1 MTGCRCLIPVSLGEL
16 LDKITILEIKVLHL
30 KGEGLAHGIQ
40 ELSLLRQ
47 VLGDLAFP
55 VEQERFSDLK
65 SVNQSLWTIEDA
77 IRDKERQ
84 GQFDAEFVELARQV
98 YLQNDRRAAIKRQ
111 INQAYGSE
119 LCEEKA
125 YASYAS

>member
-40 ELSLLRQ
+40 ELTLLRQ

-55 VEQERFSDLK
+55 VEQESFSDLK

-84 GQFDAEFVELARQV
+84 GQFDTEFVELARQV
-98 YLQNDRRAAIKRQ
+98 YVQNDRRAALKRQ

-125 YASYAS
+125 YASYTS

>member
-55 VEQERFSDLK
+55 LEQERFSDLK

-77 IRDKERQ
+77 LRDKERQ

-98 YLQNDRRAAIKRQ
+98 YLQNDRRAALKRQ

>member
-40 ELSLLRQ
+40 ELTLLRQ

-55 VEQERFSDLK
+55 VEQESFSDLK

-84 GQFDAEFVELARQV
+84 GHFDAEFVELARQV
-98 YLQNDRRAAIKRQ
+98 YFQNDRRAALKRQ
-111 INQAYGSE
+111 INQVYGSE

>member
-30 KGEGLAHGIQ
+30 RGEGLAHGIQ

-65 SVNQSLWTIEDA
+65 SINQSLWTIEDA

-98 YLQNDRRAAIKRQ
+98 YLQNDRRAALKRQ

>member
-30 KGEGLAHGIQ
+30 RGEGLAHGIQ

-55 VEQERFSDLK
+55 VEQERYSDLK

-98 YLQNDRRAAIKRQ
+98 YLQNDRRAALKRQ

>member
-84 GQFDAEFVELARQV
+84 GHFDAEFVELARQV
-98 YLQNDRRAAIKRQ
+98 YFQNDRRAALKRQ

>member
-30 KGEGLAHGIQ
+30 RGEGLAHGIQ

-98 YLQNDRRAAIKRQ
+98 YLQNDRRAALKRQ

>member
-30 KGEGLAHGIQ
+30 RGEGLAHGVQ

-47 VLGDLAFP
+47 VLGGLVFP

-65 SVNQSLWTIEDA
+65 SVNQSLWIIEDA

-84 GQFDAEFVELARQV
+84 GQFDGEFVELARQV
-98 YLQNDRRAAIKRQ
+98 YLQNDRRAALKRQ

>member
-30 KGEGLAHGIQ
+30 RGEGLAHGTQ

-55 VEQERFSDLK
+55 VEQERYSDLK
-65 SVNQSLWTIEDA
+65 RVNQSLWTIEDA
-77 IRDKERQ
+77 IHDKERQ

-98 YLQNDRRAAIKRQ
+98 YLQNDRRAALKRQ
-111 INQAYGSE
+111 LNQSYGSE

>member
-47 VLGDLAFP
+47 VLGNLAFP

-98 YLQNDRRAAIKRQ
+98 YLQNDRRAALKRQ

>member
-98 YLQNDRRAAIKRQ
+98 YFQNDRRAALKRQ

-125 YASYAS
+125 YASYAN

>member
-30 KGEGLAHGIQ
+30 RGEGLAHGIQ

-55 VEQERFSDLK
+55 VEQERYSDLK

-98 YLQNDRRAAIKRQ
+98 YFQNDRRAALKRQ

>member
-55 VEQERFSDLK
+55 VEQERYSDLK
-65 SVNQSLWTIEDA
+65 SINQSLWTIEDA

-98 YLQNDRRAAIKRQ
+98 YLQNDRRAALKRQ
-111 INQAYGSE
+111 LNQAYGSE

>member
-30 KGEGLAHGIQ
+30 DGEGLDHVVQ

-47 VLGDLAFP
+47 VLGDLALP
-55 VEQERFSDLK
+55 LAPESYSDLK

-84 GQFDAEFVELARQV
+84 GQFDAEFVQLARQV
-98 YLQNDRRAAIKRQ
+98 YVQNDRRAVLKRQ

-125 YASYAS
+125 YASYAT

>member
-1 MTGCRCLIPVSLGEL
+1 MIGCRCLIPVSLGEL

-30 KGEGLAHGIQ
+30 RGEGLAHGIQ

-55 VEQERFSDLK
+55 MEQERFSDLK
-65 SVNQSLWTIEDA
+65 SINQSLWTIEDA

-84 GQFDAEFVELARQV
+84 GQFDAEFVELARQ
-98 YLQNDRRAAIKRQ
+98 
-111 INQAYGSE
+111 INQAYGFA

>member
-65 SVNQSLWTIEDA
+65 SVNQALWTIEDA

-98 YLQNDRRAAIKRQ
+98 YLQNDRRAALKRQ

>member
-30 KGEGLAHGIQ
+30 DGEGLAHVVQ

-47 VLGDLAFP
+47 VLGGLALP
-55 VEQERFSDLK
+55 LEQDSYSDLK

-98 YLQNDRRAAIKRQ
+98 YVQNDRRAALKRQ
-111 INQAYGSE
+111 INQIYGSE

-125 YASYAS
+125 YASYTN

>member
-40 ELSLLRQ
+40 ELTLLRQ

-55 VEQERFSDLK
+55 VEQESFSDLK

-84 GQFDAEFVELARQV
+84 GHFDAEFVELARQV
-98 YLQNDRRAAIKRQ
+98 YLQNDRRAALKRQ

>member
-30 KGEGLAHGIQ
+30 RGEGLAHGMQ

-65 SVNQSLWTIEDA
+65 CVNQSRWTIEDA

-98 YLQNDRRAAIKRQ
+98 YLQNDRRAALKRQ

>member
-1 MTGCRCLIPVSLGEL
+1 MTGCRFLIPVSLGEL

-98 YLQNDRRAAIKRQ
+98 YFQNDRRAALKRQ

>member
-1 MTGCRCLIPVSLGEL
+1 MIGCRWLIPVSLGEL

-30 KGEGLAHGIQ
+30 RGEGLAHGVQ
-40 ELSLLRQ
+40 DLSLLRQ

-65 SVNQSLWTIEDA
+65 SINQSLWTIEDA

-98 YLQNDRRAAIKRQ
+98 YLQNDRRAALKRQ
-111 INQAYGSE
+111 INQAYGSV

-125 YASYAS
+125 YASYAN

>member
-1 MTGCRCLIPVSLGEL
+1 MTGCHCLIPVSLGEL

-98 YLQNDRRAAIKRQ
+98 YFQNDRRAALKRQ

>member
-30 KGEGLAHGIQ
+30 RGEGLAHGVQ
-40 ELSLLRQ
+40 DLSLLRQ

-65 SVNQSLWTIEDA
+65 SINQSLWTIEDA
-77 IRDKERQ
+77 ISDKERQ

-98 YLQNDRRAAIKRQ
+98 YLQNDRRAALKRQ
-111 INQAYGSE
+111 INQAYGSV

-125 YASYAS
+125 YASYAN

>member
-30 KGEGLAHGIQ
+30 RGEGLAHGIQ

-55 VEQERFSDLK
+55 VEQQRFSDLK

-98 YLQNDRRAAIKRQ
+98 YLQNDRRAALKRQ

>member
-77 IRDKERQ
+77 LRDKERQ

-98 YLQNDRRAAIKRQ
+98 YLQNDRRAALKRQ

-125 YASYAS
+125 YASYAT

>member
-1 MTGCRCLIPVSLGEL
+1 MIGCRWLIPVSLGEL

-30 KGEGLAHGIQ
+30 RGEGLAHGVQ
-40 ELSLLRQ
+40 DLSLLRQ

-65 SVNQSLWTIEDA
+65 SINQSLWTIEDA
-77 IRDKERQ
+77 ISDKERQ

-98 YLQNDRRAAIKRQ
+98 YLQNDRRAALKRQ
-111 INQAYGSE
+111 INQAYGSV

-125 YASYAS
+125 YASYAN

>member
-98 YLQNDRRAAIKRQ
+98 YFQNDRRAALKRQ

-125 YASYAS
+125 YASYAG

>member
-1 MTGCRCLIPVSLGEL
+1 MTCCRCLIPVSLGEL

-30 KGEGLAHGIQ
+30 DGEGLAHVVQ

-47 VLGDLAFP
+47 VLGGLALP
-55 VEQERFSDLK
+55 LEQDSYSDLK

-84 GQFDAEFVELARQV
+84 GQFDGEFVQLARQV
-98 YLQNDRRAAIKRQ
+98 YVQNDRRASLKRQ

-119 LCEEKA
+119 ICEEKA
-125 YASYAS
+125 YASYAN

>member
-30 KGEGLAHGIQ
+30 DGEGLAHVVQ

-47 VLGDLAFP
+47 VLGGLALP
-55 VEQERFSDLK
+55 LEQDSYSDLK

-84 GQFDAEFVELARQV
+84 GQFDTEFVELARQV
-98 YLQNDRRAAIKRQ
+98 YVQNDRRAALKRQ

-119 LCEEKA
+119 LCEETA
-125 YASYAS
+125 YASYTS

>member
-30 KGEGLAHGIQ
+30 RGEGLAHGMQ

-65 SVNQSLWTIEDA
+65 SINQSLWTIEDA

-98 YLQNDRRAAIKRQ
+98 YLQNDRRAALKRQ

-125 YASYAS
+125 YASYTS

>member
-40 ELSLLRQ
+40 ELTLLRQ

-98 YLQNDRRAAIKRQ
+98 YFQNDRRAALKRQ

>member
-65 SVNQSLWTIEDA
+65 SVNHALWTIEDA

-98 YLQNDRRAAIKRQ
+98 YLQNDRRAALKRQ

>member
-30 KGEGLAHGIQ
+30 DGEGLANVVQ

-55 VEQERFSDLK
+55 LEPDSYSDLK

-98 YLQNDRRAAIKRQ
+98 YVQNDRRAALKRQ

-125 YASYAS
+125 YASYTN

>member
-30 KGEGLAHGIQ
+30 DGEGLAHVVQ

-47 VLGDLAFP
+47 VLGGLALP
-55 VEQERFSDLK
+55 LEQDSYSDLK

-84 GQFDAEFVELARQV
+84 GQFDTEFVELARQV
-98 YLQNDRRAAIKRQ
+98 YVQNDRRAALKRQ

>member
-47 VLGDLAFP
+47 VLGDLAVP

-77 IRDKERQ
+77 LRDKERQ

-98 YLQNDRRAAIKRQ
+98 YLQNDRRAALKRQ

>member
-55 VEQERFSDLK
+55 VEKERFSDLK
-65 SVNQSLWTIEDA
+65 RVNQSLWTIEDA
-77 IRDKERQ
+77 IRDKGRQ
-84 GQFDAEFVELARQV
+84 GQFGAEFVELARQV
-98 YLQNDRRAAIKRQ
+98 YFQNDRRAALKRQ